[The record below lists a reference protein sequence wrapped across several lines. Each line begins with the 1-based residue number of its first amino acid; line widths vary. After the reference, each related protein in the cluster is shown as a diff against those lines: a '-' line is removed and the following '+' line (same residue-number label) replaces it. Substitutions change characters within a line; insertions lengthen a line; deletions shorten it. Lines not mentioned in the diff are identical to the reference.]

1 MKFVKYYTQPRVTRQ
16 KIQNICCRYTNT
28 HRRFIVK
35 KQRPVNLD
43 LTTIKLPSAGKASIL
58 HRITGVAMFFALLF
72 VIWAWATSVASA
84 DGFALVSDLMNGFV
98 GKFVAIGTLSAFSF
112 HLIGGIR
119 HLVMDM
125 GYWEELESGNTS
137 ANVAIGLWI
146 VLTIVIAGVLI

>member
-1 MKFVKYYTQPRVTRQ
+1 M
-16 KIQNICCRYTNT
+16 
-28 HRRFIVK
+28 K

-72 VIWAWATSVASA
+72 VIWAWATSLASA
-84 DGFALVSDLMNGFV
+84 DGFSLVTDVMNGAF

-119 HLVMDM
+119 HVVMDM

-146 VLTIVIAGVLI
+146 VLTIVIAGVII